1 MKIIAIFLL
10 ALAPAAAQ
18 IRPASIKQPAP
29 PTEAAKVA
37 PAPEANPGGGT
48 PVLKPAVS
56 FDALRVLQT
65 GFDSDLA
72 SYDYNDSIDVIGRTR
87 GVYLSDYGVVF
98 TTELS
103 PIVTPAITP
112 FVQKIPPE
120 MKASVHR
127 RKVDRIP
134 AVKKIM
140 GQTMKRAAENLSL
153 LPDNQQIV
161 LVVKLLYLPYEDTAQ
176 LPKQIM
182 MKGDKRSAML
192 GKYTT
197 SEEY

>member
-1 MKIIAIFLL
+1 MKTTATLLL
-10 ALAPAAAQ
+10 ALAPVMAQ
-18 IRPASIKQPAP
+18 IRPAGIKQPVP
-29 PTEAAKVA
+29 PTEAARVA
-37 PAPEANPGGGT
+37 PADPGTPGGST
-48 PVLKPAVS
+48 RVPKTAVS
-56 FDALRVLQT
+56 SNELRVVQT
-65 GFDSDLA
+65 GFDQDLA

-120 MKASVHR
+120 MKVSVHK

-134 AVKKIM
+134 VVKKIM
-140 GQTMKRAAENLSL
+140 AQTMKRAAENLAL

-161 LVVKLLYLPYEDTAQ
+161 LVVKLLYLPYEDTTQ
-176 LPKQIM
+176 LPTEIM
-182 MKGDKRSAML
+182 MKGDKRSALL

-197 SEEY
+197 LEEY